1 MVRALISV
9 RSDEPMSYEGFEI
22 STGNNICE
30 LQNSQYVVC
39 FHRQAR
45 AQVPLQEEL
54 PPRTKRLF
62 LMSLPLSQSSLIRSA
77 LGLSRS
83 MLWKLR

>member
-9 RSDEPMSYEGFEI
+9 RSDEPMSYEVFEI

-30 LQNSQYVVC
+30 LQNSQHVVC
-39 FHRQAR
+39 FHRQTR

-54 PPRTKRLF
+54 PPRTKRQF
-62 LMSLPLSQSSLIRSA
+62 LMSLPLPHSSLICSA
-77 LGLSRS
+77 LRL
-83 MLWKLR
+83 LLL